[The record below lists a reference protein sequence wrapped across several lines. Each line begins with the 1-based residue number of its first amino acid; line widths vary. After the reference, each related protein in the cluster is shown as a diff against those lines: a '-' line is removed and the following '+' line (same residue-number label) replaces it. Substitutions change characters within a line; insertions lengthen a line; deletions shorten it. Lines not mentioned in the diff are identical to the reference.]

1 MRRQDFI
8 DNVTTWSEL
17 ISFCYDEDCD
27 VCEDIYSEEARD
39 EDVDN
44 NLVERARNHTWQE
57 LLDILEDIPTG
68 GSYYYSDDWG
78 DWHEADDDMFEDRK
92 QDVIDWMDDNDYW
105 DEEEDEDDEEFLDEM
120 PFPEEDEIEED
131 EDLEPIEDE
140 DISFTDLLTS
150 CSQKLKTI
158 EDTQE
163 QEAQEEAE
171 NFDSFVMSFT
181 VTEERR

>member
-8 DNVTTWSEL
+8 DDVTTWSEL
-17 ISFCYDEDCD
+17 INFCYDEDCD
-27 VCEDIYSEEARD
+27 VCEDIYSEDARD
-39 EDVDN
+39 EDIDN
-44 NLVERARNHTWQE
+44 NLTDWARNHSWQE
-57 LLDILEDIPTG
+57 LYDILDAIPCG
-68 GSYYYSDDWG
+68 ADYYYRDDWG
-78 DWHEADDDMFEDRK
+78 DWHEVSDAMFDDRK
-92 QDVIDWMDDNDYW
+92 QDVIDWMDDGGYW
-105 DEEEDEDDEEFLDEM
+105 DDEVDEEDEEIFDEIDEEF
-120 PFPEEDEIEED
+120 PEDE
-131 EDLEPIEDE
+131 EDLEPIEPE

>member
-8 DNVTTWSEL
+8 DDVTTWSEL

-27 VCEDIYSEEARD
+27 VCEDIYSEDARD
-39 EDVDN
+39 EDIDN
-44 NLVERARNHTWQE
+44 NLTDWARNHSWQE
-57 LLDILEDIPTG
+57 LYDILDAIPCG
-68 GSYYYSDDWG
+68 ADYYYRDDWG
-78 DWHEADDDMFEDRK
+78 DWHEVSDDMFDDRK
-92 QDVIDWMDDNDYW
+92 QDVIDWMDDGGYW
-105 DEEEDEDDEEFLDEM
+105 DDEVDEEDEEIFDEIDEEF
-120 PFPEEDEIEED
+120 PEDE
-131 EDLEPIEDE
+131 EDLEPIEPE

>member
-17 ISFCYDEDCD
+17 IIFCYNEDCD
-27 VCEDIYSEEARD
+27 ICEDIYSEEARD

-44 NLVERARNHTWQE
+44 NLVDLARNHTWQE
-57 LLDILEDIPTG
+57 LLDILLHDIPTG
-68 GSYYYSDDWG
+68 SDYYYRGDWG
-78 DWHEADDDMFEDRK
+78 DWHEADDDLFEDRK
-92 QDVIDWMDDNDYW
+92 QDVIDWMDDNGYW
-105 DEEEDEDDEEFLDEM
+105 DDEDDED
-120 PFPEEDEIEED
+120 EDEEIFDAIDTEFPDDE
-131 EDLEPIEDE
+131 EDLEPIEPE
-140 DISFTDLLTS
+140 DISFTDLFTS

-163 QEAQEEAE
+163 QEAQEETE